1 MSVCVENIVPPA
13 PLATGVPGTRGEDA
27 AWSPKGNKC
36 QSSLPV
42 PFTEPPGVA
51 VCRSVQAEIILL
63 EDRAMGR
70 VLLRFMHVMLVFR
83 CLHRA
88 QNKHI
93 FSHHPWLH
101 IQFSSAVISL
111 SFPARPLS
119 YSSSS
124 RYTQRAHTHTNTQ
137 TYSCSTV
144 SVHTAHTPGVPV
156 QVLSRRLQ
164 SGWPSTELFSREN
177 RTDINRLLMGFI
189 TSKDAV
195 TQSHLIVVYIVIA
208 GSFSELNM
216 SQRGC
221 CHFGQKKFHVRVPT
235 FYERR

>member
-1 MSVCVENIVPPA
+1 MCKTN
-13 PLATGVPGTRGEDA
+13 T
-27 AWSPKGNKC
+27 
-36 QSSLPV
+36 
-42 PFTEPPGVA
+42 FFH
-51 VCRSVQAEIILL
+51 IIL
-63 EDRAMGR
+63 DYTFNF
-70 VLLRFMHVMLVFR
+70 LLPSFL
-83 CLHRA
+83 CLSR
-88 QNKHI
+88 
-93 FSHHPWLH
+93 
-101 IQFSSAVISL
+101 
-111 SFPARPLS
+111 PAH
-119 YSSSS
+119 S
-124 RYTQRAHTHTNTQ
+124 RRLRLLGTPSVHTHTNTQ

-144 SVHTAHTPGVPV
+144 SVHTARTPGVPV
-156 QVLSRRLQ
+156 KVLSRRLQ

-208 GSFSELNM
+208 GSFSELNI